1 MKVILL
7 QNVKDLGRT
16 GEIKDV
22 ADGYA
27 RNFLFLRKLAAPANA
42 GIVTA
47 MQSKKD
53 NKVKQEERAK
63 ETAMEMVEKLKKIK
77 IEIRAKSDEKGTLF
91 AAVGDNQILEELKKR
106 GYKLTEKQIK
116 ISEPI
121 KKMGEHEVGV
131 DLGFGLETK
140 VKVKVVRLV
149 TK

>member
-27 RNFLFLRKLAAPANA
+27 RNFLFLRKLAAPAA
-42 GIVTA
+42 GIVAA

-53 NKVKQEERAK
+53 NKVKQEEKAR
-63 ETAMEMVEKLKKIK
+63 ETAKEMVEKLKKIK

-91 AAVGDNQILEELKKR
+91 AAVGENQILEELKKR

-121 KKMGEHEVGV
+121 KKIGEHEVGV

-140 VKVKVVRLV
+140 VKVRVVGLAN
-149 TK
+149 K